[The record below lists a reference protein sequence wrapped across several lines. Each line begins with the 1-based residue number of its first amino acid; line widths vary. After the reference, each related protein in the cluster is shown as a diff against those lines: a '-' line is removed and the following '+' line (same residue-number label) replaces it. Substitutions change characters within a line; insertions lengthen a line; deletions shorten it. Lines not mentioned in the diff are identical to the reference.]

1 MPGREQ
7 QLAHTR
13 HRPEDRQ
20 AIGARRPQADP
31 DLVQARVPEPG
42 CHPQRLGQ
50 HLPDA
55 LGRGLRAKA
64 GAGLAGRADHDPAT
78 RPRHDVVAATPGYD
92 RPRPGLG
99 PGQPQ
104 VDDLAALGRHRK
116 LDAERG
122 PERLGPGAG
131 RDHELAAGDR
141 PGSER
146 HALNRAGAD
155 DQPLDARAL
164 QGQPAR
170 LGRPPERRHQQA
182 AIDPRAGRRVQGAP
196 DPRERREHRARA
208 LGADLGMRAD
218 AAPSGPQPV
227 RALLLE
233 RPELVGVQRHGQRAG
248 DAIAGI
254 AGGLGG
260 ERCDQLGVVQHRARR
275 EALHRVRIIEC
286 GARGQDPGAG
296 GARPARI
303 AAIEQQRAHTVCDQ
317 VVGGRHAD
325 HTAADHDR
333 VVAGHDRRAQS
344 VCS

>member
-104 VDDLAALGRHRK
+104 VAIWPRW
-116 LDAERG
+116 
-122 PERLGPGAG
+122 GAT
-131 RDHELAAGDR
+131 
-141 PGSER
+141 GS
-146 HALNRAGAD
+146 LM
-155 DQPLDARAL
+155 PS
-164 QGQPAR
+164 
-170 LGRPPERRHQQA
+170 
-182 AIDPRAGRRVQGAP
+182 
-196 DPRERREHRARA
+196 
-208 LGADLGMRAD
+208 
-218 AAPSGPQPV
+218 AAPS
-227 RALLLE
+227 AW
-233 RPELVGVQRHGQRAG
+233 
-248 DAIAGI
+248 
-254 AGGLGG
+254 
-260 ERCDQLGVVQHRARR
+260 DQA
-275 EALHRVRIIEC
+275 
-286 GARGQDPGAG
+286 P
-296 GARPARI
+296 
-303 AAIEQQRAHTVCDQ
+303 AAITSWPQAIVP
-317 VVGGRHAD
+317 
-325 HTAADHDR
+325 
-333 VVAGHDRRAQS
+333 VASATP
-344 VCS
+344 